1 MSSNESRWYV
11 FGRKVPSTSTEVGPI
26 EPGTVYVFEGWSRT
40 KEAATARRDKLDRAG
55 RHGIMVF
62 SGTRQQAYA
71 DVMAV
76 YDGVVVEGYISP
88 ANKRAGRQ
96 LVRAAVVRAIFCPY
110 TGVVL
115 DMRRAV
121 VVDSGV
127 SRRVMVATWWDKAV
141 ASYEGGLEAI
151 SAENKRRTG
160 RPVVVYDGR
169 ELFKR

>member
-1 MSSNESRWYV
+1 MSRNGNRWYV
-11 FGRKVPSTSTEVGPI
+11 FGRKVASTSTEVGPI

-40 KEAATARRDKLDRAG
+40 KEAATTRRDKLDRAG

-96 LVRAAVVRAIFCPY
+96 LVRAAVMRAIFCPY
-110 TGVVL
+110 TGAIL

-121 VVDSGV
+121 VVDTGT
-127 SRRVMVATWWDKAV
+127 SRFVCSAAHWDARLVEQPDLVDVMEQAAK
-141 ASYEGGLEAI
+141 
-151 SAENKRRTG
+151 
-160 RPVVVYDGR
+160 RPVKVYDGR